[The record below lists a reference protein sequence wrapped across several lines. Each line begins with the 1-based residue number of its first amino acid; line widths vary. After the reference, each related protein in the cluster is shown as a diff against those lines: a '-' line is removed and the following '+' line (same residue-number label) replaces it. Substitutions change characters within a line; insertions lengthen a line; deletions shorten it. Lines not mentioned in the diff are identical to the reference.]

1 MIHSTSHASK
11 ITVVRPG
18 VERLTAINAKTF
30 KEEVVAL
37 VDAGASQL
45 VIDFNA
51 TTFLDSSG
59 LGALTGV
66 LKKVGH
72 RGELVVC
79 GLNSDVE
86 QMFKICRMD
95 RVFTI
100 YIDEA
105 AAIQGLREKS

>member
-1 MIHSTSHASK
+1 MIHSTTHDND

-18 VERLTAINAKTF
+18 VERLTAINAKAF

-45 VIDFNA
+45 VVDFKG
-51 TTFLDSSG
+51 TSFLDSSG

-66 LKKVGH
+66 LKKIGH
-72 RGELVVC
+72 RGELVIC
-79 GLNSDVE
+79 GLNADIA

-95 RVFTI
+95 RVFVI
-100 YIDEA
+100 YRDEDA
-105 AAIQGLREKS
+105 ALRGLSEKS

>member
-1 MIHSTSHASK
+1 MIHSTTHAAD

-37 VDAGASQL
+37 VEAGAGRL
-45 VIDFNA
+45 VIDFKD
-51 TTFLDSSG
+51 TSFLDSSG

-66 LKKVGH
+66 LKKIGH
-72 RGELVVC
+72 RGDLVVC
-79 GLNSDVE
+79 GLSSDVE
-86 QMFKICRMD
+86 QMFRICRMD

-100 YIDEA
+100 YRNEA
-105 AAIQGLREKS
+105 AALQALSEAS